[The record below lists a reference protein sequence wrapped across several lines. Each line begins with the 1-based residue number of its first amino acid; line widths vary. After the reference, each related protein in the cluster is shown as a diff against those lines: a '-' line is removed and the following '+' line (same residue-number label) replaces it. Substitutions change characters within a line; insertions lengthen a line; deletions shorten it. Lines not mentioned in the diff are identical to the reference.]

1 MWGPAV
7 LPKVAPAALLCYSLV
22 VLAPALSLRQRLL
35 REHGVVVVH
44 GSAYG
49 PAGEGPLR
57 ISFAGGDD
65 ARSLGL
71 QRLREG
77 LEHVLEHLP

>member
-1 MWGPAV
+1 MGPAG
-7 LPKVAPAALLCYSLV
+7 LARVAPTAFLCYSLV
-22 VLAPALSLRQRLL
+22 VLVPALSLRKRLL
-35 REHGVVVVH
+35 REPGVVVVH

-57 ISFAGGDD
+57 ISFAGGDE
-65 ARSLGL
+65 AQSLGL

>member
-1 MWGPAV
+1 MRHVGLAR
-7 LPKVAPAALLCYSLV
+7 VAPTALLCYSLV
-22 VLAPALSLRQRLL
+22 VLVPALSLRKRLL
-35 REHGVVVVH
+35 REHGVVVKH

-49 PAGEGPLR
+49 LEGEGPLQ

-65 ARSLGL
+65 AQSLRL

>member
-1 MWGPAV
+1 
-7 LPKVAPAALLCYSLV
+7 V
-22 VLAPALSLRQRLL
+22 VLVPALSLRKLLL
-35 REHGVVVVH
+35 REPGVVMMR
-44 GSAYG
+44 GSAHG

-57 ISFAGGDD
+57 ISVTGGDD
-65 ARSLGL
+65 AHSLGL

>member
-1 MWGPAV
+1 MV
-7 LPKVAPAALLCYSLV
+7 LV
-22 VLAPALSLRQRLL
+22 PALSLRKRLL
-35 REHGVVVVH
+35 RERSVLVARGPAH
-44 GSAYG
+44 G

-65 ARSLGL
+65 AQSLGL

-77 LEHVLEHLP
+77 LEYVLEHLP